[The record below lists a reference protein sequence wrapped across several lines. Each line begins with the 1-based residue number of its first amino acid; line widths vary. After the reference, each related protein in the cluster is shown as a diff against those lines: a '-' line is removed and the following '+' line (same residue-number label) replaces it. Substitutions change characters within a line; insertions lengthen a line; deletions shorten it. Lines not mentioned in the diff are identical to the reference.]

1 MPPAV
6 AASATGLLHGQQ
18 RGFRREGSVVNARQ
32 PGQLY
37 RETDLTRS
45 VLTVPQGLRATG
57 LTRLGVDRATDQL
70 HVATDQLHVATDPLH
85 VGTDLLHSLQVG
97 TDPLH
102 VGTDPLLVA
111 H

>member
-70 HVATDQLHVATDPLH
+70 HVATDPLH